1 MKNIFNKLLLVVG
14 LAFLVGSCEKDDDF
28 ATLNQDASTTLSLS
42 KSEVILDLLNEGQN
56 ILTINWTAP
65 EYGFNAAPR
74 YSVEFIA
81 NNKTESVSVG
91 NNLTKTF
98 ETVELNRILINLGM
112 AEGIASN
119 VTIIV
124 KAILSDV
131 VSINSNSLILK
142 ATPYKTTFPPIYM
155 IGAALKGWDT
165 AKAVEVNS
173 IGPKNYEVIAKFT
186 NNETFRFFEAADWG
200 ATSYNYVYFTGGEV
214 DTKLVNGE
222 DGDKNLRFV
231 GETGFY
237 KIGVNLVTKTIT
249 MTAVDEPVHYIVG
262 AGVPD
267 AGWGW
272 STPIKM
278 TWIKDGVFEAT
289 TKFSNDTF
297 RFFTKFNDWGSG
309 LNYPY
314 YISQEFVI
322 DSKFENG
329 NDGDKNFKFNGT
341 PGIYTV
347 KIDYLAKKITL
358 TN

>member
-1 MKNIFNKLLLVVG
+1 ML
-14 LAFLVGSCEKDDDF
+14 
-28 ATLNQDASTTLSLS
+28 
-42 KSEVILDLLNEGQN
+42 
-56 ILTINWTAP
+56 
-65 EYGFNAAPR
+65 
-74 YSVEFIA
+74 
-81 NNKTESVSVG
+81 
-91 NNLTKTF
+91 
-98 ETVELNRILINLGM
+98 
-112 AEGIASN
+112 
-119 VTIIV
+119 
-124 KAILSDV
+124 
-131 VSINSNSLILK
+131 
-142 ATPYKTTFPPIYM
+142 
-155 IGAALKGWDT
+155 
-165 AKAVEVNS
+165 
-173 IGPKNYEVIAKFT
+173 
-186 NNETFRFFEAADWG
+186 FR
-200 ATSYNYVYFTGGEV
+200 S
-214 DTKLVNGE
+214 
-222 DGDKNLRFV
+222 
-231 GETGFY
+231 
-237 KIGVNLVTKTIT
+237 
-249 MTAVDEPVHYIVG
+249 DEPVHYIVG